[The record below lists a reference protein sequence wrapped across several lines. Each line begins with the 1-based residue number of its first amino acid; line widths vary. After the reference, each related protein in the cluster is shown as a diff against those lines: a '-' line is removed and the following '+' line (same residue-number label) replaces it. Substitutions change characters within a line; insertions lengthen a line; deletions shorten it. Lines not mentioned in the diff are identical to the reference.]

1 MIPQL
6 VALGVIVALL
16 YSTNVLFFNKDDI
29 PEQNSAETSQ
39 SSSPGGRD
47 LARAFNLVNQELLG
61 KLKDGNGTSVNDFSG
76 PEQEEAERR
85 AQEERRQAD
94 VEEVRTV
101 AAEIAEEIGM
111 NWRISEELY
120 GQNYAI
126 VAITL
131 KDSGKVAAVETL
143 YSTENRFF
151 DNSLRRAIRKGEPYR
166 QFKNMTTRQRE
177 QLTEIVLHF
186 GAGKPPT
193 ERQLASIRRSRGDL

>member
-29 PEQNSAETSQ
+29 PEGNAPESSQ
-39 SSSPGGRD
+39 QSPGGRD
-47 LARAFNLVNQELLG
+47 IAQAFNLVNQELLG
-61 KLKDGNGTSVNDFSG
+61 KLKDGSGTHVTDFTG
-76 PEQEEAERR
+76 PEKEEAEEKRR
-85 AQEERRQAD
+85 HAD
-94 VEEVRTV
+94 VEEVRSV
-101 AAEIAEEIGM
+101 AAEIAEEIGL
-111 NWRISEELY
+111 NWRISDELY
-120 GQNYAI
+120 AQNYAI

-166 QFKNMTTRQRE
+166 QFKDMTTRQRE

>member
-16 YSTNVLFFNKDDI
+16 YSTNVLFFSKDDI
-29 PEQNSAETSQ
+29 PEQDNAESSQ
-39 SSSPGGRD
+39 QSPGGRD

-61 KLKDGNGTSVNDFSG
+61 KLKDGNGTSVTDFSG
-76 PEQEEAERR
+76 PEKEEAERR